1 MKLHDID
8 RTKLMIHIMFTI
20 VMAIL
25 ALLVYWSVRPYEV
38 YYNIEQPYEILN
50 EEPISKGS
58 AVLVR
63 QVYCKNTNSPAKITI
78 ILEDGYYET
87 LRLIESRVEPG
98 CYDRTSQSAVI
109 PSTAHPGRY
118 RLRYRFEVRVNPIRT
133 ETYVIVTDYFEVI
146 EP

>member
-1 MKLHDID
+1 MKLRDID

-20 VMAIL
+20 VMGIL
-25 ALLVYWSVRPYEV
+25 ALLVYWALRPYEV
-38 YYNIEQPYEILN
+38 YYNVQQPYDVLN
-50 EEPISKGS
+50 SEPIKNGD

-63 QVYCKNTNSPAKITI
+63 QVYCKGTDSPAKITI

-109 PSTAHPGRY
+109 PPTAHPGRY